1 MERCHLH
8 SANSALM
15 RGIKNMDEQILDNM
29 NVDTVEESAA
39 STASTAVEP
48 SEEAGIVAD
57 NSPSEVSNEV
67 ENPDVN
73 SNIEKA
79 NNTQRQYTDL
89 EKAQYSFHKQFAR
102 QKAKHEQEIA
112 NLRAEFDKRLAEEID
127 KVKNPA
133 KYAPKTRADFQ
144 YDDDYVKYLANEQVN
159 AALEAKIAEYQKQQE
174 EEQRQAQVDAEYRN
188 MLDKSVKS
196 IYTTPE
202 AEADWRA
209 KVGEGMKA
217 GLGAMIDSDED
228 LSNYIIF
235 SPVGPKIMYELATN
249 KKTVQDIFTIGI
261 TPDGHAIPRSPTDR
275 MRKMEELAERLSRT
289 DINNNRTNVQPV
301 KPIGR
306 PGINKEV
313 KKDIFSDPKALL
325 DMMY

>member
-1 MERCHLH
+1 
-8 SANSALM
+8 
-15 RGIKNMDEQILDNM
+15 MDEQILDNM

-48 SEEAGIVAD
+48 SEEAGVVAD
-57 NSPSEVSNEV
+57 NEPSEVSNEV

-79 NNTQRQYTDL
+79 NKTQRQYTDL

-112 NLRAEFDKRLAEEID
+112 NLREEFNKRLAEEID

-133 KYAPKTRADFQ
+133 KYAPKTRKDFE

-174 EEQRQAQVDAEYRN
+174 EEQRQAQVDEEYRN
-188 MLDKSVKS
+188 MLDKTVKS
-196 IYTTPE
+196 IYNTPE
-202 AEADWRA
+202 LEKDWRE

-217 GLGAMIDSDED
+217 GLGSLIDGDQD

-249 KKTVQDIFTIGI
+249 KKTVQDIFTIGM
-261 TPDGHAIPRSPTDR
+261 TPDGHAIPRSPGDR

-289 DINNNRTNVQPV
+289 DINTNRTNVQPV

>member
-1 MERCHLH
+1 ME
-8 SANSALM
+8 
-15 RGIKNMDEQILDNM
+15 DENLLNNIDN
-29 NVDTVEESAA
+29 NTES
-39 STASTAVEP
+39 
-48 SEEAGIVAD
+48 
-57 NSPSEVSNEV
+57 SEVSAATEESVVANQSAEDSNVAEITESPEMNGNEKV
-67 ENPDVN
+67 VTEKTNP
-73 SNIEKA
+73 SQFSHEEQM
-79 NNTQRQYTDL
+79 T
-89 EKAQYSFHKQFAR
+89 YSFKRQLAKQR
-102 QKAKHEQEIA
+102 SKYEQEIS

-159 AALEAKIAEYQKQQE
+159 AILEAKMAEYQKQYE
-174 EEQRQAQVDAEYRN
+174 EEQHQAQVDEEYRN
-188 MLDKSVKS
+188 MLDKTVKS
-196 IYTTPE
+196 IYNTPE
-202 AEADWRA
+202 SEKDWRE

-217 GLGAMIDSDED
+217 GLGAMIDSDQD

-235 SPVGPKIMYELATN
+235 SPIGPKIMYELATN
-249 KKTVQDIFTIGI
+249 KKTVQDIFTIGM
-261 TPDGHAIPRSPTDR
+261 TPDGHAIPRSPGDR

-325 DMMY
+325 DMMS

>member
-1 MERCHLH
+1 
-8 SANSALM
+8 
-15 RGIKNMDEQILDNM
+15 MDEEILNNM
-29 NVDTVEESAA
+29 HVDTVEDSAA
-39 STASTAVEP
+39 STESTAVAP
-48 SEEAGIVAD
+48 SEAAGAVAD
-57 NSPSEVSNEV
+57 NSPSEVPNEV
-67 ENPDVN
+67 ENSDVT

-79 NNTQRQYTDL
+79 NKTQRQYTDL

-133 KYAPKTRADFQ
+133 KYAPKTRKDFE

-188 MLDKSVKS
+188 MLDKTVKS
-196 IYTTPE
+196 IYNTPE
-202 AEADWRA
+202 LEKDWRE

-217 GLGAMIDSDED
+217 GLGSLIDGDQD

-235 SPVGPKIMYELATN
+235 SPIGPKIMYELATN
-249 KKTVQDIFTIGI
+249 KKTVQDIFTIGM
-261 TPDGHAIPRSPTDR
+261 TPDGRAIPRSPVDR

-289 DINNNRTNVQPV
+289 DINNTRTNVQPV

-325 DMMY
+325 DMMS

>member
-1 MERCHLH
+1 
-8 SANSALM
+8 
-15 RGIKNMDEQILDNM
+15 MDEEILNNM

-39 STASTAVEP
+39 TTESTAVEP
-48 SEEAGIVAD
+48 SEEAGVVAD

-67 ENPDVN
+67 ENTDVN
-73 SNIEKA
+73 SNIEKT
-79 NNTQRQYTDL
+79 NKTQRQYTDL

-112 NLRAEFDKRLAEEID
+112 NLREEFSKRLAEEID

-133 KYAPKTRADFQ
+133 KYAPKTRKDFE
-144 YDDDYVKYLANEQVN
+144 YDDDYVKYLANEKVN
-159 AALEAKIAEYQKQQE
+159 EVLEAKIAEYTKQQE
-174 EEQRQAQVDAEYRN
+174 EEQRQAQVDEEYRN
-188 MLDKSVKS
+188 MLDKTVKS
-196 IYTTPE
+196 IYNTPE

-209 KVGEGMKA
+209 KVNEGMKA
-217 GLGAMIDSDED
+217 GLGSLIDGDQD

-235 SPVGPKIMYELATN
+235 SPIGPKIMYELATN
-249 KKTVQDIFTIGI
+249 KKTVQDIFTIGM
-261 TPDGHAIPRSPTDR
+261 TPDGRAIPRSPGDR

-289 DINNNRTNVQPV
+289 DINNIRTNVQPV

>member
-1 MERCHLH
+1 ME
-8 SANSALM
+8 
-15 RGIKNMDEQILDNM
+15 DENLLNNIDN
-29 NVDTVEESAA
+29 NTES
-39 STASTAVEP
+39 
-48 SEEAGIVAD
+48 
-57 NSPSEVSNEV
+57 SEVSAATEESVVANQSAEDNNAAEV
-67 ENPDVN
+67 VESPEMNCDEKVVTKKTNP
-73 SNIEKA
+73 S
-79 NNTQRQYTDL
+79 
-89 EKAQYSFHKQFAR
+89 QYSHEEQMTYSFKRQLAKQR
-102 QKAKHEQEIA
+102 SKHEQEIA
-112 NLRAEFDKRLAEEID
+112 NLREEFDKRLAEEID

-133 KYAPKTRADFQ
+133 KYAPKTRKDFE

-159 AALEAKIAEYQKQQE
+159 AAIEAKIAEYQKQQE

-188 MLDKSVKS
+188 MLDQSVKS
-196 IYTTPE
+196 IYNTPE

-217 GLGAMIDSDED
+217 GLGTVIDSDQD

-235 SPVGPKIMYELATN
+235 SPIGPKIMYELATN
-249 KKTVQDIFTIGI
+249 KKAVQDIFTIGT
-261 TPDGHAIPRSPTDR
+261 TPDGRAIPRSPGDR

-301 KPIGR
+301 KPIGK

>member
-15 RGIKNMDEQILDNM
+15 RGIKNMDEEILDNM

-235 SPVGPKIMYELATN
+235 SPIGPKIMYELATN
-249 KKTVQDIFTIGI
+249 KKTVQDIFTIGM
-261 TPDGHAIPRSPTDR
+261 TPDGHAIPRSPGDR

>member
-1 MERCHLH
+1 MEDENLLNNIDN
-8 SANSALM
+8 NS
-15 RGIKNMDEQILDNM
+15 
-29 NVDTVEESAA
+29 ES
-39 STASTAVEP
+39 
-48 SEEAGIVAD
+48 
-57 NSPSEVSNEV
+57 SEVSAATEESVVANQSAEDNNAAEV
-67 ENPDVN
+67 VESPEMNCDEKVVTKKTNP
-73 SNIEKA
+73 S
-79 NNTQRQYTDL
+79 
-89 EKAQYSFHKQFAR
+89 QYSHEEQMTYSFKRQLAKQR
-102 QKAKHEQEIA
+102 SKHEQEIA
-112 NLRAEFDKRLAEEID
+112 DLQRQWEERFDKRLAEEID

-133 KYAPKTRADFQ
+133 KYAPKTRKDFE

-159 AALEAKIAEYQKQQE
+159 AAIEAKIAEYQKQQE

-196 IYTTPE
+196 IYNTPE

-217 GLGAMIDSDED
+217 GLGAVIDSDQD

-235 SPVGPKIMYELATN
+235 SPIGPKIMYELATN
-249 KKTVQDIFTIGI
+249 KKAVQDIFTIGM
-261 TPDGHAIPRSPTDR
+261 TPDGHAIPRSPGDR

-289 DINNNRTNVQPV
+289 DINNNRTNVQPA
-301 KPIGR
+301 KPIGK

>member
-1 MERCHLH
+1 
-8 SANSALM
+8 
-15 RGIKNMDEQILDNM
+15 MDEQILDNM
-29 NVDTVEESAA
+29 NVGTVEESAA
-39 STASTAVEP
+39 STESTAVEP

-67 ENPDVN
+67 ENTDVN
-73 SNIEKA
+73 SNIGKA
-79 NNTQRQYTDL
+79 NNNQRQYTDL
-89 EKAQYSFHKQFAR
+89 EKAQHSFHKQFSR
-102 QKAKHEQEIA
+102 QKAKYEQEIA

-159 AALEAKIAEYQKQQE
+159 AILEAKMAEYQKQYE
-174 EEQRQAQVDAEYRN
+174 EEQHQAQVDEEYRN
-188 MLDKSVKS
+188 MLDKTVKS
-196 IYTTPE
+196 IYNTPE
-202 AEADWRA
+202 SEKDWRE

-217 GLGAMIDSDED
+217 GLGAMIDSDQD

-235 SPVGPKIMYELATN
+235 SPIGPKIMYELATN
-249 KKTVQDIFTIGI
+249 KKTVQDIFTIGM
-261 TPDGHAIPRSPTDR
+261 TPDGHAIPRSPGDR
-275 MRKMEELAERLSRT
+275 MRKIEELAERLSRT
-289 DINNNRTNVQPV
+289 DINNNSNRSEVLQTRTNIQPV

>member
-1 MERCHLH
+1 
-8 SANSALM
+8 
-15 RGIKNMDEQILDNM
+15 MDEEILKNIDN
-29 NVDTVEESAA
+29 NTES
-39 STASTAVEP
+39 
-48 SEEAGIVAD
+48 
-57 NSPSEVSNEV
+57 SEVSAATEESVVANQSAEDSNVAEV
-67 ENPDVN
+67 TESPEMNGDKKVVTEKTNP
-73 SNIEKA
+73 SQFSHEEQM
-79 NNTQRQYTDL
+79 T
-89 EKAQYSFHKQFAR
+89 YSFKRQLAKQRSKYEKQIADL
-102 QKAKHEQEIA
+102 QKQWEE
-112 NLRAEFDKRLAEEID
+112 RFDKLE
-127 KVKNPA
+127 NPA
-133 KYAPKTRADFQ
+133 KYAPKTRKDFE

-159 AALEAKIAEYQKQQE
+159 AAFEAKIAEYQKQQE

-188 MLDKSVKS
+188 MLDKTVKS
-196 IYTTPE
+196 IYNTPE

-217 GLGAMIDSDED
+217 GLGSLIDGDQD

-235 SPVGPKIMYELATN
+235 SPIGPKIMYELATN
-249 KKTVQDIFTIGI
+249 KKTVQDIFTIGM
-261 TPDGHAIPRSPTDR
+261 TPDGHAIPRSPVDR

-325 DMMY
+325 DMMS

>member
-1 MERCHLH
+1 
-8 SANSALM
+8 
-15 RGIKNMDEQILDNM
+15 MDEEILNNM

-79 NNTQRQYTDL
+79 NKTQRQYTDL

-133 KYAPKTRADFQ
+133 KYAPKTRKDFE
-144 YDDDYVKYLANEQVN
+144 YDDDYVKYLANEKVN
-159 AALEAKIAEYQKQQE
+159 EVLEAKIAEYTKQQE
-174 EEQRQAQVDAEYRN
+174 EEQRQAQVDEEYRN
-188 MLDKSVKS
+188 MLDKTVKS
-196 IYTTPE
+196 IYNTPE

-209 KVGEGMKA
+209 KVNEGMKA
-217 GLGAMIDSDED
+217 GLGSLIDGDQD

-235 SPVGPKIMYELATN
+235 SPIGPKIMYELATN
-249 KKTVQDIFTIGI
+249 KKTVQDIFTIGM
-261 TPDGHAIPRSPTDR
+261 TPDGRAIPRSPGDR

-289 DINNNRTNVQPV
+289 DINNTRTNVQPV

>member
-1 MERCHLH
+1 
-8 SANSALM
+8 
-15 RGIKNMDEQILDNM
+15 MDEQILDNM

-57 NSPSEVSNEV
+57 NSPSEASNEV

-159 AALEAKIAEYQKQQE
+159 AALEAKIAEYTKQQE

-261 TPDGHAIPRSPTDR
+261 TPDGHAIPRSPGDR
-275 MRKMEELAERLSRT
+275 MRKIEELAERLSRT

>member
-1 MERCHLH
+1 
-8 SANSALM
+8 
-15 RGIKNMDEQILDNM
+15 M

-48 SEEAGIVAD
+48 SEEAGVVAD

-67 ENPDVN
+67 ENTDVN

-79 NNTQRQYTDL
+79 NKTQRQYTDL

-112 NLRAEFDKRLAEEID
+112 NLREEFSKRLAEEID

-133 KYAPKTRADFQ
+133 KYAPKTRKDFE
-144 YDDDYVKYLANEQVN
+144 YDDDYVKYLANEKVN
-159 AALEAKIAEYQKQQE
+159 EVLEAKIAEYTKQQE
-174 EEQRQAQVDAEYRN
+174 EEQRQAQVDEEYRN
-188 MLDKSVKS
+188 MLDKTVKS
-196 IYTTPE
+196 IYNTPE
-202 AEADWRA
+202 SEKDWRA

-217 GLGAMIDSDED
+217 GLGSLIDGDQD

-235 SPVGPKIMYELATN
+235 SPIGPKIMYELATN
-249 KKTVQDIFTIGI
+249 KKTVQDIFTIGM
-261 TPDGHAIPRSPTDR
+261 TPDGRAIPRSPGDR

>member
-1 MERCHLH
+1 
-8 SANSALM
+8 
-15 RGIKNMDEQILDNM
+15 MDEEILNNM

-67 ENPDVN
+67 ENSDVN

-79 NNTQRQYTDL
+79 NKTQRQYTDL
-89 EKAQYSFHKQFAR
+89 EKAQHSFHKQFAR

-133 KYAPKTRADFQ
+133 KYAPKTRKDFE

-174 EEQRQAQVDAEYRN
+174 EEQRQAQVDEEYRN
-188 MLDKSVKS
+188 MLDKTVKS
-196 IYTTPE
+196 IYNTPE
-202 AEADWRA
+202 AEKDWRA
-209 KVGEGMKA
+209 KVNEGMKA
-217 GLGAMIDSDED
+217 GLGSLIDGDQD

-235 SPVGPKIMYELATN
+235 SPIGPKIMYELATN
-249 KKTVQDIFTIGI
+249 KKTVQDIFTVGM
-261 TPDGHAIPRSPTDR
+261 TPDGHAIPRSPGDR

-289 DINNNRTNVQPV
+289 DINNTRTNVQPV

>member
-1 MERCHLH
+1 
-8 SANSALM
+8 
-15 RGIKNMDEQILDNM
+15 MDEEILNNM

-39 STASTAVEP
+39 STESTAVEP
-48 SEEAGIVAD
+48 SEEAGVVAD

-67 ENPDVN
+67 ENSDVN
-73 SNIEKA
+73 SNIEKT
-79 NNTQRQYTDL
+79 NKTQRQYTDL

-112 NLRAEFDKRLAEEID
+112 NLREEFSKRLAEEID

-133 KYAPKTRADFQ
+133 KYAPKTRKDFE
-144 YDDDYVKYLANEQVN
+144 YDDDYVKYLANEKVN
-159 AALEAKIAEYQKQQE
+159 EVLEAKIAEYTKQQE
-174 EEQRQAQVDAEYRN
+174 EEQRQAQVDEEYRN
-188 MLDKSVKS
+188 MLDKTVKS
-196 IYTTPE
+196 IYNTPE
-202 AEADWRA
+202 AEKDWRA

-217 GLGAMIDSDED
+217 GLGSLIDGDQD

-235 SPVGPKIMYELATN
+235 SPIGPKIMYELATN
-249 KKTVQDIFTIGI
+249 KKTVQDIFTIGM
-261 TPDGHAIPRSPTDR
+261 TPDGRAIPRSPGDR

-289 DINNNRTNVQPV
+289 DINNIRTNVQPV

-325 DMMY
+325 DMMS

>member
-1 MERCHLH
+1 
-8 SANSALM
+8 
-15 RGIKNMDEQILDNM
+15 MDEEILNNIDN
-29 NVDTVEESAA
+29 NTES
-39 STASTAVEP
+39 
-48 SEEAGIVAD
+48 
-57 NSPSEVSNEV
+57 SEVSAATEESVVANQSAEDSNVAEV
-67 ENPDVN
+67 TESPEMNGDKKVVTEKTNP
-73 SNIEKA
+73 SQFSHEEQM
-79 NNTQRQYTDL
+79 T
-89 EKAQYSFHKQFAR
+89 YSFKRQLAKQR
-102 QKAKHEQEIA
+102 SKHEQEIA

-133 KYAPKTRADFQ
+133 KYAPKTRKDFE

-174 EEQRQAQVDAEYRN
+174 EEQRQAQVDEEYRN
-188 MLDKSVKS
+188 MLDKTVKS
-196 IYTTPE
+196 IYNTPE
-202 AEADWRA
+202 AEKDWRA
-209 KVGEGMKA
+209 KVNEGMKA
-217 GLGAMIDSDED
+217 GLGSLIDGDQD

-235 SPVGPKIMYELATN
+235 SPIGPKIMYELATN
-249 KKTVQDIFTIGI
+249 KKTVQDIFTIGM
-261 TPDGHAIPRSPTDR
+261 TPDGRAIPRSPGDR

-289 DINNNRTNVQPV
+289 DINNIRTNVQPV

>member
-1 MERCHLH
+1 MEDENLLNKIDNNTESTDV
-8 SANSALM
+8 SAA
-15 RGIKNMDEQILDNM
+15 
-29 NVDTVEESAA
+29 TVESDVANQ
-39 STASTAVEP
+39 
-48 SEEAGIVAD
+48 SEAD
-57 NSPSEVSNEV
+57 NNVAEVVESPEMNGNEKVVTEAKSNPSQFSHE
-67 ENPDVN
+67 EQM
-73 SNIEKA
+73 
-79 NNTQRQYTDL
+79 T
-89 EKAQYSFHKQFAR
+89 YSFKRQLAKQR
-102 QKAKHEQEIA
+102 SKHEQEIA

-133 KYAPKTRADFQ
+133 KYAPKTRKDFE

-174 EEQRQAQVDAEYRN
+174 EEQHQARVDEEYRN

-196 IYTTPE
+196 IYNTHE

-209 KVGEGMKA
+209 KVGEGLKA
-217 GLGAMIDSDED
+217 GLGSLIDGDQD

-235 SPVGPKIMYELATN
+235 SPIGPKIMYELATN
-249 KKTVQDIFTIGI
+249 KKTVQDIFTIGM
-261 TPDGHAIPRSPTDR
+261 TPDGHAIPRSPGDR
-275 MRKMEELAERLSRT
+275 MRKMEELAEKLSRT
-289 DINNNRTNVQPV
+289 DINNNVQPV

-325 DMMY
+325 NMMY